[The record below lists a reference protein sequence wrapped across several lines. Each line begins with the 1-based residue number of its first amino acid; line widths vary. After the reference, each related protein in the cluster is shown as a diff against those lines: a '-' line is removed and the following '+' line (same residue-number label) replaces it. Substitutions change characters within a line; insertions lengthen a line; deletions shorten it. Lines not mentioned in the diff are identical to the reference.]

1 MIFTQEEK
9 IFIVESYF
17 RNGHL
22 VDGVWQYSIQAGFV
36 EFSQQFADAC
46 IELFHKTGLVDRKK
60 SSGHPKKSTD
70 QVIENM
76 RQIIEEVPRTS
87 LRRLSQ
93 QVKLSP
99 ATYRTILKKDIHFYP
114 YRVQAVQQ
122 LCKANYSIRV
132 EYCRSTIPP
141 KVRSVGDY
149 FKAQGYRQFFEELHD
164 DEIIDGYFN
173 KTVPLHTLYMNLN
186 LNKSFW
192 MNQSFKIL

>member
-36 EFSQQFADAC
+36 EFSQQFADA
-46 IELFHKTGLVDRKK
+46 TGLVDRKK

-70 QVIENM
+70 Q
-76 RQIIEEVPRTS
+76 
-87 LRRLSQ
+87 
-93 QVKLSP
+93 
-99 ATYRTILKKDIHFYP
+99 
-114 YRVQAVQQ
+114 
-122 LCKANYSIRV
+122 
-132 EYCRSTIPP
+132 
-141 KVRSVGDY
+141 
-149 FKAQGYRQFFEELHD
+149 LHD
-164 DEIIDGYFN
+164 DEIIDGYFS

-192 MNQSFKIL
+192 MNELSVLQDPVTLLYSI